1 MKKEQ
6 VKLAIAPIAW
16 TNDDLPDL
24 GAENTFEQ
32 CISEM
37 ALSGFT
43 GSEVGNKYPKDPKLL
58 KHMLDMRGLRI
69 CNQWFSSFLTVK
81 PFEEVEK
88 EFTAQLDF
96 LEAMGADVIGPAEQ
110 GHSIQGVQ
118 DAPIFKEKPIFTN
131 AEWRALADGLNKLGA
146 AAAER
151 GMKLCYHHHMGT
163 GCQTLEEVD
172 RLMEMTDPALVWLLY
187 DSGHFSF
194 TGEDPVQA
202 LKRYISRVG
211 HVHLKDIRPEVLQK
225 VRNEHTSFLDA
236 VRAGAFTIPGDG
248 MIDFPSIFAVLEE
261 HNYRGWMVV
270 EAEQDPGEANPFEYA
285 KRARSYIRENTG
297 L

>member
-69 CNQWFSSFLTVK
+69 CNQWFSSFLTVQ

-118 DAPIFKEKPIFTN
+118 DAPIFEDKPLFTD

-187 DSGHFSF
+187 DSGHFRF
-194 TGEDPVQA
+194 TGEDAVQA

-225 VRNEHTSFLDA
+225 VRKEHMSFLDA

-261 HNYRGWMVV
+261 YNYRGWMVV
-270 EAEQDPGEANPFEYA
+270 EAEQDPAEANPFEYA